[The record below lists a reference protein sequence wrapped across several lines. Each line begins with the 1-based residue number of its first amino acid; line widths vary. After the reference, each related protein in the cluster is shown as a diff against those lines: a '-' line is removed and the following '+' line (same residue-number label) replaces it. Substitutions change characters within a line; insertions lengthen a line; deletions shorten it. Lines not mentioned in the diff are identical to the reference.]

1 MTLFSLIRPARA
13 VPAEYRATFLHLY
26 FDILWFGVL
35 NGSALSFLAVYA
47 ARQGANSFQLGL
59 LAASGALVNLFLTL
73 PVGRWLAGRHVGKAV
88 FWAAVFHRLFYLLW
102 VPLPVLLP
110 PSAQVWAF
118 IGITFLMSIPG
129 VVLAVGF
136 NALFADA
143 VPPEWRGHVVGVRNA
158 LFALALITSTLI
170 SGQLLD
176 SLSFPLGYQIVFAI
190 GFVGA
195 ALSTVHLWFVRAV
208 PGVEPPPRV
217 GRPFGELASPGMLR
231 IIGDAL
237 RGGVGLRFLTRARGL
252 RLLRRDILRGP
263 FGAVLATLFAF
274 HLAQYSTVPLFSLY
288 WVRHLHLS
296 DEQIGLGTAL
306 FWAMVLLGSTQFAA
320 LTQRLGHRRM
330 VVFGGMLISLYPALM
345 ALSREF
351 GLFMLASAVG
361 GLGWSLF
368 GGALT
373 NYLLD
378 RTPADDRPAHLAWY
392 NLVLNASILLGSL
405 IGPFIA
411 DRTGLG
417 AALALLAL
425 ARALGALAIQRWG

>member
-158 LFALALITSTLI
+158 LFALAPERL
-170 SGQLLD
+170 
-176 SLSFPLGYQIVFAI
+176 
-190 GFVGA
+190 
-195 ALSTVHLWFVRAV
+195 RADERRLV
-208 PGVEPPPRV
+208 PGHDPSQPRLEDGGRLVDVLAVEAHAGLEAQRVARAEPAGPQPRGPAGV
-217 GRPFGELASPGMLR
+217 EEGVPHARR
-231 IIGDAL
+231 
-237 RGGVGLRFLTRARGL
+237 RGGRHEDLEPVLAGVARAR
-252 RLLRRDILRGP
+252 DRGP
-263 FGAVLATLFAF
+263 HA
-274 HLAQYSTVPLFSLY
+274 
-288 WVRHLHLS
+288 
-296 DEQIGLGTAL
+296 EIG
-306 FWAMVLLGSTQFAA
+306 
-320 LTQRLGHRRM
+320 R
-330 VVFGGMLISLYPALM
+330 
-345 ALSREF
+345 
-351 GLFMLASAVG
+351 
-361 GLGWSLF
+361 
-368 GGALT
+368 
-373 NYLLD
+373 
-378 RTPADDRPAHLAWY
+378 AH
-392 NLVLNASILLGSL
+392 V
-405 IGPFIA
+405 
-411 DRTGLG
+411 
-417 AALALLAL
+417 
-425 ARALGALAIQRWG
+425 

>member
-1 MTLFSLIRPARA
+1 
-13 VPAEYRATFLHLY
+13 
-26 FDILWFGVL
+26 
-35 NGSALSFLAVYA
+35 
-47 ARQGANSFQLGL
+47 
-59 LAASGALVNLFLTL
+59 
-73 PVGRWLAGRHVGKAV
+73 
-88 FWAAVFHRLFYLLW
+88 
-102 VPLPVLLP
+102 
-110 PSAQVWAF
+110 
-118 IGITFLMSIPG
+118 
-129 VVLAVGF
+129 
-136 NALFADA
+136 
-143 VPPEWRGHVVGVRNA
+143 
-158 LFALALITSTLI
+158 
-170 SGQLLD
+170 
-176 SLSFPLGYQIVFAI
+176 
-190 GFVGA
+190 
-195 ALSTVHLWFVRAV
+195 
-208 PGVEPPPRV
+208 
-217 GRPFGELASPGMLR
+217 
-231 IIGDAL
+231 
-237 RGGVGLRFLTRARGL
+237 VGLRFLTRARGL

-288 WVRHLHLS
+288 WVRQLHLS